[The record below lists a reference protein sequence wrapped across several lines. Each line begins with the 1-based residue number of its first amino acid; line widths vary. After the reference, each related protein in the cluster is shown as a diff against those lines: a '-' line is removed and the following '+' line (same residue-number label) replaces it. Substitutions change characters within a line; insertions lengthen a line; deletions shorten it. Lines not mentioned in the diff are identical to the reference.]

1 MEQIIENFASIDEL
15 VRVLDHRKVN
25 SVFSGGSQSSDT
37 GSDSFTETS
46 SYAEAVELMLNGYE
60 KPLKK
65 IKQGVEENSKRFES
79 QRTTPKNDIVG
90 YAPCV
95 PNAILGIPQSMINK
109 EIIAKKSKILTL
121 VYDIDAN
128 AGTDADT
135 FINAGVAVLSI
146 LNAMENDGYRVS
158 LRVLFNNSYGRDQEV
173 FSSVTLKDWRQPID
187 LKKMAFPF
195 CHPSMCRRIG
205 FRWVERHPRLTDT
218 NFRVGYGRAYAS
230 MKDYSEC
237 EKYLRDSK
245 LIKEHEKYINIKV
258 CQKNGFDPHKI
269 AVECGLK

>member
-15 VRVLDHRKVN
+15 VRVLGHRKPN
-25 SVFSGGSQSSDT
+25 SVFSGGSLSSDT
-37 GSDSFTETS
+37 GSESFTETK
-46 SYAEAVELMLNGYE
+46 SYEDAVKLMLNGYE
-60 KPLKK
+60 KPLAK
-65 IKQGVEENSKRFES
+65 IKQGVEANTRKFES

-109 EIIAKKSKILTL
+109 EVIAKKSKILTL
-121 VYDIDAN
+121 VYDIDSN

-135 FINAGVAVLSI
+135 FINAGVTVLSI

-158 LRVLFNNSYGRDQEV
+158 LRVLFNNSYDSSQEV

-205 FRWVERHPRLTDT
+205 FRWLECHPRLTDRG
-218 NFRVGYGRAYAS
+218 FRSGYGRSHAS

-237 EKYLRDSK
+237 EKYLRDNK

-258 CQKNGFDPHKI
+258 CQKNDFDPHKV